1 MTQSDGESE
10 AEESETEKFH
20 DCDFPSSDDERNL
33 DGNNDDEANGIE
45 NMAGVA
51 KTEADDGIICPDANN
66 LEIYGDS
73 VIVSEEIVTAN
84 FVEAVQKCQSDLI
97 LFETIQTL
105 QNTGSKLG
113 VSLTMNRGMKALAT
127 IQKIG
132 AESGNI
138 TWGKFK
144 KIMREKLLKVFCAVV
159 PATPDWLF
167 LTTAILEPFIPKKVV
182 VNVIPIRNMDVDMVP
197 DILSNRVSD
206 RVALLACA
214 LTDRA
219 MFDYWVDVAK
229 P

>member
-10 AEESETEKFH
+10 AEEGETEKFH
-20 DCDFPSSDDERNL
+20 DCDFPSSDDGRNL
-33 DGNNDDEANGIE
+33 DGNNDDEANGIV
-45 NMAGVA
+45 NMADVA

-66 LEIYGDS
+66 LKIDGDS
-73 VIVSEEIVTAN
+73 VIVSEEIVSAN

-113 VSLTMNRGMKALAT
+113 VSLTMNRGIKALAT
-127 IQKIG
+127 IQKID

-159 PATPDWLF
+159 PASPDWLF

-182 VNVIPIRNMDVDMVP
+182 VKKNIPIRNMDADMVP
-197 DILSNRVSD
+197 DIFSNRVSD

-219 MFDYWVDVAK
+219 MFDY
-229 P
+229 